1 LSEPP
6 PKVKPEA
13 VEDDEEN
20 EEDEEYTPVRETRSK
35 GKGTKRATCIHS
47 AIFALTHLPEAT
59 GTSKTEFGQ
68 VKIMKEF
75 A

>member
-1 LSEPP
+1 LI
-6 PKVKPEA
+6 
-13 VEDDEEN
+13 D
-20 EEDEEYTPVRETRSK
+20 
-35 GKGTKRATCIHS
+35 ATFSNFSAIICIHG